1 MSRHAEQ
8 KIKLLVLYDI
18 LQKHTDE
25 MHPMITYQKGG
36 SGGTTNRPSTAAI
49 SSHLFIAVSFG
60 NALKINL
67 LKLLSIRK
75 AALTRG
81 GFDMQKQSKNQENQD
96 EKFIWHR
103 GVCLAKTS
111 AARCASPRQAQKRL
125 GNRA

>member
-81 GFDMQKQSKNQENQD
+81 GFDMQKQSKNQETQD

-103 GVCLAKTS
+103 GVCLA
-111 AARCASPRQAQKRL
+111 
-125 GNRA
+125 